1 MKKIWMYLFFLPLF
15 ACDDFLTVESEN
27 DVTYYSYFKTE
38 QDVEAVITT
47 MMAMEIDMWGSVM
60 NVDVFDIAALP
71 CDEYWNED
79 QRNLALTAFSIMEG
93 VSWGGYYSIIG
104 HADLLIDNSF
114 RFGGMTEERKEFWL
128 AQANFIKALCY
139 FNIARN
145 WNRLEKSYN
154 GVDFQT
160 YGDAG
165 YFDSNVS
172 IIGKPLNGLYVY
184 KDKGYYNSDDEV
196 PFIFEN
202 GQKIYLHGNGYRQFY
217 RAGDRIMV
225 DVDGNGAVYTSW
237 PLQED
242 RVYAGSPLPK
252 ASGGIIS
259 TLNWK
264 GFDVNMLFTYVI
276 SRHILNAGKGASV
289 GTSLGLTM
297 DDLTIPVFADLD
309 KVTFWQKPGDKTDF
323 PMNRLESGL
332 GNFSTILSS
341 NVENVNYLKLKT
353 LTIGYTFPK
362 EWMSRIGMESAR
374 VFVSGENLFTITNYS
389 GPDPESVDVV
399 TGVDNFGNYPLSTR
413 ITIGLTLNF

>member
-145 WNRLEKSYN
+145 W
-154 GVDFQT
+154 
-160 YGDAG
+160 GDAPIPPN
-165 YFDSNVS
+165 STATE
-172 IIGKPLNGLYVY
+172 PLAKSPV
-184 KDKGYYNSDDEV
+184 KD
-196 PFIFEN
+196 
-202 GQKIYLHGNGYRQFY
+202 
-217 RAGDRIMV
+217 
-225 DVDGNGAVYTSW
+225 
-237 PLQED
+237 
-242 RVYAGSPLPK
+242 
-252 ASGGIIS
+252 
-259 TLNWK
+259 
-264 GFDVNMLFTYVI
+264 
-276 SRHILNAGKGASV
+276 
-289 GTSLGLTM
+289 
-297 DDLTIPVFADLD
+297 
-309 KVTFWQKPGDKTDF
+309 
-323 PMNRLESGL
+323 
-332 GNFSTILSS
+332 
-341 NVENVNYLKLKT
+341 
-353 LTIGYTFPK
+353 
-362 EWMSRIGMESAR
+362 
-374 VFVSGENLFTITNYS
+374 
-389 GPDPESVDVV
+389 
-399 TGVDNFGNYPLSTR
+399 
-413 ITIGLTLNF
+413 